1 MENKQTIPIFFAV
14 DNGYIPFLAVAL
26 QSLTEHASEKY
37 YYLIKVLYTDI
48 SEENQEKIK
57 KEIEELNNERQEN
70 LKTNKIGFKVYVYE
84 LDKEITVEELQDEY
98 NIDIYKDDN
107 VVVIEDKEGYS
118 IIPGDIDD

>member
-57 KEIEELNNERQEN
+57 KQVRL
-70 LKTNKIGFKVYVYE
+70 
-84 LDKEITVEELQDEY
+84 
-98 NIDIYKDDN
+98 
-107 VVVIEDKEGYS
+107 S
-118 IIPGDIDD
+118 

>member
-48 SEENQEKIK
+48 AEYPDMNRSLLK
-57 KEIEELNNERQEN
+57 KKLRN
-70 LKTNKIGFKVYVYE
+70 
-84 LDKEITVEELQDEY
+84 IT
-98 NIDIYKDDN
+98 K
-107 VVVIEDKEGYS
+107 KM
-118 IIPGDIDD
+118 